1 VSRVTRPRRT
11 TVPGTRASGSG
22 VPGTSVPGSD
32 VPGSDPRGSDAPG
45 SDAPGSDAPRSDAAG
60 TSSRGT
66 SSRGTSS
73 RGTSSRGTRVWGI
86 IARGTSSRGTIAAL
100 AVPAGLVAAIIVP
113 LLRPGYVLS
122 YDMVFVPRQPFTGAM
137 FGLGGGVARAV
148 PSDFVVALLARIA
161 PGDVVEKVVL
171 AAILLGAAYGVVRL
185 VRDAPTLARVAAAS
199 FYLWNAYVYE
209 RLVLGH
215 WAVLLGYAALPWAVA
230 GALGVRQG
238 RPRAIRHTALAV
250 AVAAI
255 GGYGSGVI
263 VSAVAVL
270 LVLWPEPGRMRRALQ
285 RSALILGSV
294 LVLNAPWLVP
304 SLLRPSGV
312 PSGAAGVGAFAAR
325 SDTSLGLLGSLLALG
340 GVWNAEVVPP
350 GRGSVAVALASLVL
364 LAIAAAGL
372 PRLRDRLG
380 GRAATALGV
389 AAAGGLAIAAA
400 PHLPGLGTLVEYM
413 VVNAPGGGVLRDS
426 QKYLMPLAFLE
437 AVAFGLGASWLVGMA
452 NQQPVRRTGAVLAAL
467 APVAVLPA
475 LALGAGGRLSPVEYP
490 AGWSAARAVVAGDP
504 VGGAVAVLPWHL
516 YRAFPWNEGRSTL
529 DPAPRFFDRP
539 VVVND
544 TLELA
549 DRAVP
554 GEDPWARRLDPLMRG
569 TGPLPDAL
577 AGQYVR
583 YVLVERTEY
592 GAADVERRLEGAEA
606 VLRGPDLA
614 LYRLPDPAGSPPGSP
629 PVVPVVLA
637 DVCAA
642 VLFLSLLFVPYRVCS
657 QD

>member
-1 VSRVTRPRRT
+1 MSRVTRPRRI
-11 TVPGTRASGSG
+11 TVPGTRASGSA

-45 SDAPGSDAPRSDAAG
+45 SDAPGSDAPGSGPPGSDAPRSDAAG

-73 RGTSSRGTRVWGI
+73 RGTRVRGI

-185 VRDAPTLARVAAAS
+185 LRDAPTLARVAAAS

-238 RPRAIRHTALAV
+238 RPRAVRHTALAV

-255 GGYGSGVI
+255 GGYGSGV
-263 VSAVAVL
+263 VVAAVAVL
-270 LVLWPEPGRMRRALQ
+270 LVLWPEPGRMRHALQ

-304 SLLRPSGV
+304 SPGRWGAAAMASPPAAATPSAVAARRPS
-312 PSGAAGVGAFAAR
+312 R
-325 SDTSLGLLGSLLALG
+325 
-340 GVWNAEVVPP
+340 
-350 GRGSVAVALASLVL
+350 
-364 LAIAAAGL
+364 
-372 PRLRDRLG
+372 
-380 GRAATALGV
+380 
-389 AAAGGLAIAAA
+389 
-400 PHLPGLGTLVEYM
+400 
-413 VVNAPGGGVLRDS
+413 
-426 QKYLMPLAFLE
+426 
-437 AVAFGLGASWLVGMA
+437 
-452 NQQPVRRTGAVLAAL
+452 
-467 APVAVLPA
+467 
-475 LALGAGGRLSPVEYP
+475 
-490 AGWSAARAVVAGDP
+490 
-504 VGGAVAVLPWHL
+504 
-516 YRAFPWNEGRSTL
+516 
-529 DPAPRFFDRP
+529 
-539 VVVND
+539 
-544 TLELA
+544 
-549 DRAVP
+549 
-554 GEDPWARRLDPLMRG
+554 
-569 TGPLPDAL
+569 
-577 AGQYVR
+577 
-583 YVLVERTEY
+583 
-592 GAADVERRLEGAEA
+592 
-606 VLRGPDLA
+606 
-614 LYRLPDPAGSPPGSP
+614 
-629 PVVPVVLA
+629 
-637 DVCAA
+637 
-642 VLFLSLLFVPYRVCS
+642 
-657 QD
+657 